1 MSVPGQVKTSK
12 NKSSTKKTMGEG
24 ATEASKAGMSML
36 IPVVGLKA
44 VSAAIAAKGATAAVK
59 KFGPNLV
66 KAAKKY
72 FDPVKTQKMK
82 TGRGR
87 GTPGNKKEMEDA
99 FVVYKKGPLSK
110 TKKGD
115 IDMGMKKVTKAE
127 GEKMLARGAARKV
140 GLGTVAA
147 ATGIAVGSSLSK
159 DKKEPKGTPAT
170 VTPNQKSRQAKLPK
184 EEGMGGKATV
194 SPNQK
199 SRQATLAKPPKPKPK
214 PKAPRPRDKDV
225 EGIATTE
232 KKIASKKAAQDM
244 ATQEKRSR
252 KKPTTTDV
260 GQEVSKKKT
269 AKKKDISDPKK
280 AKGYDYSP
288 NEDDYKFEAD
298 DLNLYKGGMAKA
310 FGKGGMYKG
319 NKKTYGMRYGGFTRR
334 GMGK

>member
-319 NKKTYGMRYGGFTRR
+319 GKKTYGMRYGGFTRR